1 MHALASLAAPFRSL
15 AAALLLT
22 LCALLP
28 APALAQALTPAQMQT
43 LKALAAAD
51 PTAAGYMATG
61 DDIPLAAWY
70 NAPTSY
76 VIWHP
81 AVTPERWD
89 DHMME
94 GVTQMDGLTVGKRD
108 TLFVVT
114 SRTRDCRDA
123 DVRAAIDDLTGSAN
137 TLKARLQAA
146 CKRTA
151 TRAEEA
157 LSTGTGTTAAPG
169 TAAWVGVLSY
179 AEASVIRS
187 QP

>member
-1 MHALASLAAPFRSL
+1 MHATLTTLRNAV
-15 AAALLLT
+15 AALLLT

-94 GVTQMDGLTVGKRD
+94 GATQMDGLTVGKRD

-123 DVRAAIDDLTGSAN
+123 DVRAAIDDLTGTQA
-137 TLKARLQAA
+137 TLKARLVAA
-146 CKRTA
+146 CKRLA
-151 TRAEEA
+151 TRAERA
-157 LSTGTGTTAAPG
+157 LSTGTGTDAAPA

-179 AEASVIRS
+179 ADASTIRS

>member
-1 MHALASLAAPFRSL
+1 MHAILTSLRTL
-15 AAALLLT
+15 AAALLLA

-28 APALAQALTPAQMQT
+28 APALAQQLTPAQMQT

-51 PTAAGYMATG
+51 PTAAGYMSTG

-70 NAPTSY
+70 NAPTTY

-81 AVTPERWD
+81 EVTLERWD
-89 DHMME
+89 DHMIE
-94 GVTQMDGLTVGKRD
+94 GITQMDALTVGKRD

-114 SRTRDCRDA
+114 SRTRDCRDP
-123 DVRAAIDDLTGSAN
+123 DVRTAIDDLTGTQN
-137 TLKARLQAA
+137 TLKARLLAA